1 MQNLL
6 HFSQYISRLQNDRVK
21 LYYFTLITEPIN
33 MSEYAEPRKLKLL
46 CISGS
51 PRRGGNTDRL
61 LNEAVAGAAG
71 KGAQIKQVILADLE
85 ITPCQHCDG
94 CVQTGGRCVIED
106 EMQEIHQDL
115 REFDR
120 FILASPVFFMGVT
133 AQAKAMID
141 RCQAL
146 WVIKYLLKL
155 PVGLNKGVP
164 RKGAFISV
172 GGRNFSGLFQGSVS
186 TVKSWFKVLDAE
198 YAGELLVPGIDNYN
212 AVSAHPT
219 ALKDAFALGQQL
231 VS

>member
-1 MQNLL
+1 
-6 HFSQYISRLQNDRVK
+6 
-21 LYYFTLITEPIN
+21 
-33 MSEYAEPRKLKLL
+33 MSEYAEQRKLKLL

-61 LNEAVAGAAG
+61 LNEVVSGAAG
-71 KGAQIKQVILADLE
+71 RGALVKQVVLADLD
-85 ITPCQHCDG
+85 IVPCQHCDG
-94 CVQTGGRCVIED
+94 CIQTGGRCVIED
-106 EMQEIHQDL
+106 DMQGIHGDL

-146 WVIKYLLKL
+146 WVIKYLLKQ
-155 PVGLNKGVP
+155 PVGLNKDIP

-172 GGRNFSGLFQGSVS
+172 GGQNFSNLFQGSVA
-186 TVKSWFKVLDAE
+186 TVKSWFKAVDVE
-198 YAGELLVPGIDNYN
+198 YTADLLVPSIENYN
-212 AVSAHPT
+212 AITNHPT
-219 ALKDAFALGQQL
+219 ALKDAFTIGQQI